1 MTQNQT
7 VGRQPVSDWAVAA
20 VVFAA
25 AMMMMNGLFQ
35 AIAGLAAL
43 INDQYF
49 VVVRGYAFDLDITA
63 WGWIHIILG
72 LAVAAAGV
80 GLLTRASWARVVA
93 LIVTVLSALNNFF
106 FIPYAPFWSLLV
118 IALDVWI
125 IWALTRPNIL
135 SQ

>member
-63 WGWIHIILG
+63 WGWIHIVLG

-93 LIVTVLSALNNFF
+93 LIVTMLSAINNFF